1 MKLNSGPAY
10 LVTITRLTEVRRLR
24 VGDGPYT
31 ITISTIDLSQLL
43 GDNIVTT
50 SVLGTFSLKV
60 AHSEEA
66 MVMMGATTVRVY
78 ADVNIV
84 KAEGLDE

>member
-43 GDNIVTT
+43 GLQAGKGNGMDE
-50 SVLGTFSLKV
+50 LG
-60 AHSEEA
+60 
-66 MVMMGATTVRVY
+66 
-78 ADVNIV
+78 
-84 KAEGLDE
+84 